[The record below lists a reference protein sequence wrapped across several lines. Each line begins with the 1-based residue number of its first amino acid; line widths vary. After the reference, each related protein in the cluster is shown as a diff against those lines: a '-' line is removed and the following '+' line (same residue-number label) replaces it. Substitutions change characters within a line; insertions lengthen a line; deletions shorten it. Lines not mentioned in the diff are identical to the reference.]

1 MQFHPFISNLLPWR
15 QRRIARFEK
24 DTGRQPACAQSA
36 ELDVQRY
43 VDESI
48 RWLLRAQQVTGNG
61 GLSEGY
67 NIRLG
72 SWGPAYAETTGYAI
86 PSLLAAARVFPKWE
100 APLTAACMEMGYWLK
115 RVQLPSGAIGS
126 GNQNHRSNSPSVF
139 NCGQVL
145 QGFHA
150 LLPHNEHFDK
160 PARAAAEWMCA
171 MQDNDGAWRKG
182 VSALVRSGHHA
193 YYVRAA
199 WALGAYG
206 NYVGSEKY
214 VRAAQKNARFVL
226 EQATQNWF
234 SRMSFD
240 DDDSPLL
247 HTVAYTLEGLLELSV
262 LFQEPAWFDAVT
274 WAAEKIALLQNPIT
288 GALPGKLKAPYLAAS
303 DWTTTTGNA
312 QMAVIWYRLTE
323 LSGDTKWL
331 PFANQAIGFNCR
343 LQDMSSHHPNYR
355 GGLIGCH
362 PYSAGY
368 GAYWF
373 MNWNVKFQL
382 DALLLNRRIYSVV

>member
-1 MQFHPFISNLLPWR
+1 MQYHPFISNLLPWR
-15 QRRIARFEK
+15 NRRIARFEK
-24 DTGRQPACAQSA
+24 EAACKPACASGGD
-36 ELDVQRY
+36 LDLERQI
-43 VDESI
+43 DESI
-48 RWLLRAQQVTGNG
+48 GWLLRAQEVTGNG

-67 NIRLG
+67 NVRLG

-86 PSLLAAARVFPKWE
+86 PTLLVAARTFPKWE
-100 APLTAACMEMGYWLK
+100 ESLTSACTKMGYWLK
-115 RVQLPSGAIGS
+115 SVQLPSGAIAS
-126 GNQNHRSNSPSVF
+126 GNHKHLRAFPSVF

-150 LLPHNEHFDK
+150 LIQHDKDFDR
-160 PARAAAEWMCA
+160 PARAAAGWMCA
-171 MQDNDGAWRKG
+171 VQDDDGAWRKG
-182 VSALVRSGHHA
+182 VSALVGPGHHA

-206 NYVGSEKY
+206 DSVGSERFFKC
-214 VRAAQKNARFVL
+214 AHKNAQFVF
-226 EQATQNWF
+226 EQATENWF
-234 SRMSFD
+234 SRMSFVD
-240 DDDSPLL
+240 DDTPLL

-262 LFQEPAWFDAVT
+262 LFSEPAWFDAVT

-288 GALPGKLKAPYLAAS
+288 GALPGKLKAPYLAAC

-312 QMAVIWYRLTE
+312 QMAAIWYRLTE

-331 PFANQAIGFNCR
+331 PFADQAVAFNCR
-343 LQDMSSHHPNYR
+343 LQNTGSHEQNYR

-382 DALLLNRRIYSVV
+382 DALLLNRRMRSFV